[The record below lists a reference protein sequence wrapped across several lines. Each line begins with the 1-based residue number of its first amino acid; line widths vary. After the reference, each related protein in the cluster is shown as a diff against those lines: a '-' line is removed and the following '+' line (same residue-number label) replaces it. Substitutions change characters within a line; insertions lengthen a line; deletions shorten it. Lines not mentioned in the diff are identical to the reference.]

1 MKKIILAGLG
11 LGLLI
16 GFTGSANA
24 TITGFQFS
32 GTWNVVDSGMGFA
45 EGDDFQGTISYDPE
59 QPADDVFSSSGST
72 INIYRHNHFNLSA
85 VGINTSPR
93 GDISIIDNYGQ
104 VDQFGIEFYPLG
116 LDSFEYGYMYLV
128 DTDSEVFEDGS
139 LPENIAG
146 LGKLPFEY
154 CTLNLFAKDYT
165 SLTSKG
171 TILSITPLPTPEPS
185 TYTLLATGLA
195 ALAGLRKIT
204 KSPLAEHKQG

>member
-45 EGDDFQGTISYDPE
+45 EGNYFHGTISYDIDQTP
-59 QPADDVFSSSGST
+59 GSDPML
-72 INIYRHNHFNLSA
+72 NIYSSNYFNLSTDSTNA
-85 VGINTSPR
+85 SRR
-93 GDISIIDNYGQ
+93 GDINIFHKNANP
-104 VDQFGIEFYPLG
+104 DQFGIRFDPLG
-116 LDSFEYGYMYLV
+116 TDSFDFGYIWLTA
-128 DTDSEVFEDGS
+128 TDSNVFADGS
-139 LPENIAG
+139 LPKDIAD
-146 LGKLPFEY
+146 LGALPFKS
-154 CTLNLFAKDYT
+154 CSLNLFTKDSPSYT
-165 SLTSKG
+165 PRLSTS
-171 TILSITPLPTPEPS
+171 TNLSITPLPTPEPS

>member
-32 GTWNVVDSGMGFA
+32 GTWNGGSNIDFLKVDDA
-45 EGDDFQGTISYDPE
+45 FQGTVSYDIDQTP
-59 QPADDVFSSSGST
+59 GSDPML
-72 INIYRHNHFNLSA
+72 NIYSSNYFNLST
-85 VGINTSPR
+85 GSINASRR
-93 GDISIIDNYGQ
+93 GDINIFHKNANP
-104 VDQFGIEFYPLG
+104 DQFGIRFDPLG
-116 LDSFEYGYMYLV
+116 TDSFDFGYIWLTA
-128 DTDSEVFEDGS
+128 TDSNVFADGS
-139 LPENIAG
+139 LPKDIAD
-146 LGKLPFEY
+146 LGALPFKS
-154 CTLNLFAKDYT
+154 CSLNLFTKDSPSYT
-165 SLTSKG
+165 PRLSTS
-171 TILSITPLPTPEPS
+171 TNLSITPLPTPEPS